1 LNPILVVAGAKACRQ
16 RLVQVLV
23 HAGYHVVEAETGRTA
38 LSIAEHSAPKLI
50 LIAIVM
56 PDIGGLEI
64 AAQLQENFGREAP
77 PIILLGALP
86 PIGLNDEPLASLVS
100 GYLNMDVSPVEL
112 LATVQSQLVLSSS

>member
-1 LNPILVVAGAKACRQ
+1 VVAGAEACRQ

-23 HAGYHVVEAETGRTA
+23 QAGYRVIEAETGRTA
-38 LSIAEHSAPKLI
+38 LSIAQHSAPKLI